1 MAARTG
7 KTDPARLTR
16 EMRRAQAVRM
26 RRAGCEYAEIGA
38 ALGITK
44 AAAYQIVER
53 AMTEARETCKEDAE
67 FLRDV
72 QNRRIEDT
80 LRRIFDKLEPKR
92 RPIPGTGVEPPS
104 ADPIDAAHVIVKLLD
119 RQARL
124 NGLDAPAKVAVGTP
138 GRTAIGPDGK
148 PVAADPHAFTALAII
163 PAPHESTETWAA
175 EYAPTKISP
184 PTT

>member
-7 KTDPARLTR
+7 KTAPGRVTR
-16 EMRRAQAVRM
+16 EMRRAQAVAM
-26 RRAGCEYAEIGA
+26 RRAGHEYSEIGA

-80 LRRIFDKLEPKR
+80 LRRIFAKLDPKR

-124 NGLDAPAKVAVGTP
+124 NGLDAPAKVAVGAP
-138 GRTAIGPDGK
+138 GAARTGPDGK
-148 PVAADPHAFTALAII
+148 PMPADPHAFRALAIL
-163 PAPHESTETWAA
+163 PQPHEDPDAWAA
-175 EYAPTKISP
+175 EYAPTTTNP

>member
-7 KTDPARLTR
+7 KTDPTRLTR
-16 EMRRAQAVRM
+16 VMRRAQAVRM
-26 RRAGCEYAEIGA
+26 RREGREYEEIGQ

-44 AAAYQIVER
+44 AAAYQLVER

-80 LRRIFDKLEPKR
+80 LRRIFEKLEPTR
-92 RPIPGTGVEPPS
+92 RPIPGTGVIPPS

-124 NGLDAPAKVAVGTP
+124 NGLDAPSKVAVGAP
-138 GRTAIGPDGK
+138 GAPKIGTDGK
-148 PVAADPHAFTALAII
+148 PVEDPHAFRPLAII
-163 PAPHESTETWAA
+163 PAPHEATETWAA
-175 EYAPTKISP
+175 EYAPTTTNP

>member
-7 KTDPARLTR
+7 KTDPARVTR
-16 EMRRAQAVRM
+16 AMRRAQAVAM
-26 RRAGCEYAEIGA
+26 RRAGCEYEEIGA

-67 FLRDV
+67 FLRDL

-80 LRRIFDKLEPKR
+80 LRRIFDSLEPKR
-92 RPIPGTGVEPPS
+92 RPIPGTGVVPPS
-104 ADPIDAAHVIVKLLD
+104 TDPIEAAPVIVKLLE

-124 NGLDAPAKVAVGTP
+124 NGLDAPSKVAVGAP
-138 GRTAIGPDGK
+138 GAPRTGPDGK
-148 PVAADPHAFTALAII
+148 PIPADPHAFRALAIL
-163 PAPHESTETWAA
+163 PQPHEDPESWAA
-175 EYAPTKISP
+175 EYAPTTINP
-184 PTT
+184 PT